1 MATAIR
7 IRNLVKKY
15 GDFTAVD
22 QLSLDIAPGEFV
34 TLLGS
39 SGCGKTTVL
48 RTIAGFLEADEGE
61 IYFGD
66 RLMNGVPPEKRD
78 VSMMFQSYALFPH
91 KTVENNVNFG
101 LRMHGA
107 GREEQRRKV
116 EEELAMVHLSGLND
130 RKPQELSGGQ
140 QQRVALARAMAVTPQ
155 VLLFDEPLSNLD
167 AKLRETVRMEI
178 RAIQRKYRITT
189 VYVTHDQEEA
199 LSISDKVVVMNGGRI
214 VQTGTPEEIYKKPK
228 NSFIAHFIGK
238 SNVLRVDSV
247 FSERGKRFA
256 RTPIGDLEVDSP
268 ALKPGAGLSIRP
280 EDLVVNPRGG
290 ANVFGGRVAGVVFL
304 GRCKQVSVDT
314 DGTEMLAEVD
324 KDVEIAE
331 GMEISYAVPVSSVNL
346 LREEEP

>member
-1 MATAIR
+1 MATAIS

-22 QLSLDIAPGEFV
+22 HFSIDIAPGEFV

-66 RLMNGVPPEKRD
+66 RFMNNVPPEKRD
-78 VSMMFQSYALFPH
+78 ISMMFQSYALFPH

-107 GREEQRRKV
+107 SKEEQSQKV
-116 EEELAMVHLSGLND
+116 EQGLEMVHLSGLNN

-178 RAIQRKYRITT
+178 RAIQRKYKITT

-199 LSISDKVVVMNGGRI
+199 LSISDRVVVMNSGHI
-214 VQTGTPEEIYKKPK
+214 MQQGTPEEIYKNPK
-228 NSFIAHFIGK
+228 NAFTACFIGK
-238 SNVLRVDSV
+238 SNVLQVESV
-247 FSERGKRFA
+247 FCKEGKSFA
-256 RTPIGDLEVDSP
+256 KTAVGEIEVDSP
-268 ALKPGAGLSIRP
+268 DLKPGVSISVRP
-280 EDLVVNPRGG
+280 EDIVVHPLNQT
-290 ANVFGGRVAGVVFL
+290 NVLSGRVSNVVFL
-304 GRCKQVSVDT
+304 GRYKQVSVT
-314 DGTEMLAEVD
+314 SNGTEMLVEVD
-324 KDVEIAE
+324 KDVEVAE
-331 GMEISYAVPVSSVNL
+331 GMEITYTIPVSCVNL
-346 LREEEP
+346 LKEE

>member
-7 IRNLVKKY
+7 ICNLVKKY
-15 GDFTAVD
+15 GSFTAVD
-22 QLSLDIAPGEFV
+22 HISLDIAPGEFI

-107 GREEQRRKV
+107 NREEQRRKV
-116 EEELAMVHLSGLND
+116 EEELSMVHLTGLND

-140 QQRVALARAMAVTPQ
+140 QQRVALARAMAVTPR

-178 RAIQRKYRITT
+178 RAIQRRYKITT

-199 LSISDKVVVMNGGRI
+199 LSISDRVVVMDGGRV
-214 VQTGTPEEIYKKPK
+214 VQTGTPEEIYKKPR
-228 NSFIAHFIGK
+228 NEFIAHFIGK
-238 SNVLRVDSV
+238 SNVLKAEAV
-247 FSERGKRFA
+247 FSEGGKRFA
-256 RTPIGDLEVDSP
+256 KTAIGDLEVDSP
-268 ALKPGAGLSIRP
+268 ELEAGTGLSVRP
-280 EDLVVNPRGG
+280 EDIVVNPRGG
-290 ANVFGGRVAGVVFL
+290 ANVFAGRVTNVVFL
-304 GRCKQVSVDT
+304 GRYKQVSVDT
-314 DGTEMLAEVD
+314 NGAGMLLEVD

-331 GMEISYAVPVSSVNL
+331 GAELSYAVPVSCVNL
-346 LREEEP
+346 LGEEEA